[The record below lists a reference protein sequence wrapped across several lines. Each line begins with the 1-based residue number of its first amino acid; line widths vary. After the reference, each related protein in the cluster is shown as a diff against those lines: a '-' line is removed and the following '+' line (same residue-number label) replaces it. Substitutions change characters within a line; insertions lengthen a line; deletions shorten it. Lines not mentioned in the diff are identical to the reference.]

1 MTTPKP
7 TLAVLGGTGDLGTGL
22 ARRWA
27 KAGYT
32 LLIGSRTADKA
43 EAAAIG
49 LAGLATGTKP
59 RGMANLDAAQAGDVV
74 VLTVPFATAPA
85 LLDEIR
91 AAVQGKVVIDTT
103 VPLMPPRVAR
113 VQLPPEGSAAVAAQ
127 IRLGEGVRVVSAF
140 HNVAAHKLQVV
151 DMALDC
157 DVLVFGDKA
166 EDREIAIRLAEA
178 LGVRGLHAGP
188 LANSAAA
195 EALTSI
201 IIGLNRTYK
210 ADGASIRMTGIPA
223 TPKS

>member
-7 TLAVLGGTGDLGTGL
+7 TIAVLGGTGDLGTGL

-27 KAGYT
+27 RAGYT
-32 LLIGSRTADKA
+32 LIIGSRTADKA
-43 EAAAIG
+43 EAAAAE
-49 LAGLATGTKP
+49 LAPLAPGTKP
-59 RGMANLDAAQAGDVV
+59 RGMANLDAAKAGDVV
-74 VLTVPFATAPA
+74 VLTVPFANAPA
-85 LLDEIR
+85 LLDEIK
-91 AAVQGKVVIDTT
+91 AAVQGKLVIDTT
-103 VPLMPPRVAR
+103 VPLVPPRVAR

-140 HNVAAHKLQVV
+140 HNVAAHKLAEV
-151 DMALDC
+151 DKPLDC
-157 DVLVFGDKA
+157 DVLVFGEKPD
-166 EDREIAIRLAEA
+166 DRAVAIALAEA

-223 TPKS
+223 APKS